1 MQLVILPGNNVV
13 NRTWGEVVRDHYGP
27 RFTSVYLAEYEHW
40 ATGDPTIDFDVE
52 IKKLRERTTS
62 LFTTEPTVIMAKSSG
77 ALLAYAAAEAGVLTP
92 VGAAFFGIPFDLA
105 EQTALFGPEWG
116 AVTSFT
122 APTIA
127 FHNVADPTA
136 DYRFTLAVLKQYAP
150 TASLVST
157 DGTDHWY
164 GDFDTYDHDLVPF
177 LAALEG

>member
-27 RFTSVYLAEYEHW
+27 YFTSVYLAEYEHW

-62 LFTTEPTVIMAKSSG
+62 LFSNEPTFVIAKSSG
-77 ALLAYAAAEAGVLTP
+77 ALLAYAAAEVGAVSP

-105 EQTALFGPEWG
+105 ETTGIFGSQWS
-116 AVTSFT
+116 AVISF
-122 APTIA
+122 AVPTVA

-136 DYRFTLAVLKQYAP
+136 DYRFTMAILKQYAP
-150 TASLVST
+150 TATLVST

-164 GDFDTYDHDLVPF
+164 GNFDSYDAELLPF
-177 LAALEG
+177 LKALAG